1 MHWTGSGPVLAIET
15 RWHRHGHPW
24 RWLAASSKQLQVL
37 CTETTGFEAQRTA
50 QRTAQRN
57 SGLVA
62 GHKTFPFYFFPN
74 LPTVGYRIWYDII
87 IYYIYLYMRYK
98 VRQLNSQ
105 SGYVQFSVGS
115 TWISYNKMTHAVHQ
129 RVIQDSHLNVP
140 YSREC
145 QSIST
150 GCPNL
155 QQPLKFLQLWT
166 ESAAFSGF

>member
-1 MHWTGSGPVLAIET
+1 MTPPRTPMEVARRIVQTVASALHWDNRLRGATHSATQQWPSG
-15 RWHRHGHPW
+15 R
-24 RWLAASSKQLQVL
+24 
-37 CTETTGFEAQRTA
+37 AQD
-50 QRTAQRN
+50 
-57 SGLVA
+57 
-62 GHKTFPFYFFPN
+62 FP
-74 LPTVGYRIWYDII
+74 LPFLPISAYSRLYNMILYII
-87 IYYIYLYMRYK
+87 IYMRYK

-115 TWISYNKMTHAVHQ
+115 TWISYNKMAHAVHQ

-140 YSREC
+140 YAWER

-166 ESAAFSGF
+166 ETAAFNVVWPIVISCQ